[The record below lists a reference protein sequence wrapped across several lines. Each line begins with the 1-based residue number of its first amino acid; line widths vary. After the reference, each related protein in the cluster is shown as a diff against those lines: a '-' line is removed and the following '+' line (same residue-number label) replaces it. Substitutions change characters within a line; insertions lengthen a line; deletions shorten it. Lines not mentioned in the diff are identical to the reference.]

1 MHRGIQPDLEGSLSR
16 AVGMVERVVNYG
28 THLIKKC
35 DAAANQNFV
44 APVFLGLH
52 VVEALDA
59 IAILIRRCS
68 VDPAKLILR
77 SQMEAM
83 FGLSYMALGDTERKS
98 LQYVVGH
105 AHARID
111 WYKRLDPSTE
121 QGKQLDADIKKD
133 STFGELDIVGLDT
146 ESTIK
151 NLEKMFLRPEYV
163 PVEAEW
169 QRTRGIIKSG
179 KIWWYNL
186 YDGPR
191 NVQGLAEAVNDH
203 GFYQIMYRTYS
214 GEMHATNAMESMH
227 TQQGGKTFAYQ
238 PLRYPVGLPSLVQSA
253 VSMALRSY
261 RTLIG
266 MLVPEEM
273 EPYKEWYTTQIAS
286 DFRPLDGFRIADP
299 SRPMRMPATRA
310 KVPPKHSKRHKRPR
324 R

>member
-1 MHRGIQPDLEGSLSR
+1 M
-16 AVGMVERVVNYG
+16 ERVVNYG

-35 DAAANQNFV
+35 DAAANPKFLS
-44 APVFLGLH
+44 PVFLGLH

-59 IAILIRRCS
+59 IAILVRRCS
-68 VDPAKLILR
+68 VDPAKVILR

-105 AHARID
+105 AHARMD
-111 WYKRLDPSTE
+111 WYKRLDPLTE
-121 QGKQLDADIKKD
+121 QGKQLEADIKKD

-146 ESTIK
+146 EPTIK
-151 NLEKMFLRPEYV
+151 NLEKMFQRPEYA

-169 QRTRGIIKSG
+169 QRTRSLIKSG

-203 GFYQIMYRTYS
+203 GYYQVMYRTYS

-238 PLRYPVGLPSLVQSA
+238 PLRYPVGLPTLVQFA

-266 MLVPEEM
+266 ILVPEQIV
-273 EPYKEWYTTQIAS
+273 PYAEWYTMQIAP
-286 DFRPLDGFRIADP
+286 DFRKLGEFRIADP
-299 SRPMRMPATRA
+299 SRPMRMPAMRA
-310 KVPPKHSKRHKRPR
+310 KTPKRSKRPKPSR